1 MDAARDR
8 GIQEFTHSCT
18 SANTHATILAEI
30 KACPHT
36 HAHTRTSLCTQKN
49 MHVHQKVHLN
59 AFQIS
64 PFHRTACHGQRQR
77 KRQSGCLRGLES
89 AIKVGLRHNQGTK
102 IPQLTRML
110 LASQERHQQPGCPL
124 TVQAGEAQ
132 AAHCS
137 VVRCTKVVGGGG
149 RWGMK
154 RMDRRVDVKVR
165 YRDKETEL

>member
-1 MDAARDR
+1 
-8 GIQEFTHSCT
+8 
-18 SANTHATILAEI
+18 
-30 KACPHT
+30 
-36 HAHTRTSLCTQKN
+36 
-49 MHVHQKVHLN
+49 
-59 AFQIS
+59 
-64 PFHRTACHGQRQR
+64 
-77 KRQSGCLRGLES
+77 
-89 AIKVGLRHNQGTK
+89 
-102 IPQLTRML
+102 ML
-110 LASQERHQQPGCPL
+110 LASQEGHQQPGCPL